1 MSVPMYIAES
11 APAHMRGKLVVL
23 NLMFITGGQFVATL
37 IDGSFSAVNE
47 GWRYKIV
54 HLIFDIMQSEKLQLS
69 TSVDYH

>member
-1 MSVPMYIAES
+1 MNVGLASMSVPMYIAES

-47 GWRYKIV
+47 GWR
-54 HLIFDIMQSEKLQLS
+54 
-69 TSVDYH
+69 